1 MNEWLEAMRTWRF
14 LLEQH
19 GGRCNSEAR
28 EAVICII
35 RAKTGKADI
44 ESK

>member
-14 LLEQH
+14 LFEQRC
-19 GGRCNSEAR
+19 GRCNSEAR

-35 RAKTGKADI
+35 RAKTGKEDI
-44 ESK
+44 KSK